1 MKIIESNNNSSLIIS
16 PTNKDELKQ
25 NNNKN
30 LSVIKSRAP
39 SSKNRKF
46 NLYPNGVSDW
56 DSSDSESGINDINGN
71 SDEAES
77 YQTHF

>member
-1 MKIIESNNNSSLIIS
+1 METIPNRDIKLIETNNNSSLLIS
-16 PTNKDELKQ
+16 PSNQ
-25 NNNKN
+25 NHQH
-30 LSVIKSRAP
+30 
-39 SSKNRKF
+39 

-56 DSSDSESGINDINGN
+56 DNSDSESGMNDMNGN